1 MPTPTDPKLYQEVKD
16 FIMSKYKKNS
26 AFASGAIVKAYKQQ
40 GGKYKGEKEKGNLT
54 RWFKEEWVDVNPM
67 LKKKDKSAYPV
78 FRPTIR
84 VDRNTPATL
93 DEIPKKRL
101 EEQYILKQEIK
112 GDKNLPSFLPVKP
125 HIDRKKPV
133 VRGGRIRYASGN
145 PMKYGGMIVRSFP
158 EDEHN
163 KPLMETKIEILP

>member
-40 GGKYKGEKEKGNLT
+40 GGKYKGDKEKGNLT

-93 DEIPKKRL
+93 EEIPKKRL
-101 EEQYILKQEIK
+101 EEQ
-112 GDKNLPSFLPVKP
+112 F
-125 HIDRKKPV
+125 
-133 VRGGRIRYASGN
+133 
-145 PMKYGGMIVRSFP
+145 
-158 EDEHN
+158 
-163 KPLMETKIEILP
+163 